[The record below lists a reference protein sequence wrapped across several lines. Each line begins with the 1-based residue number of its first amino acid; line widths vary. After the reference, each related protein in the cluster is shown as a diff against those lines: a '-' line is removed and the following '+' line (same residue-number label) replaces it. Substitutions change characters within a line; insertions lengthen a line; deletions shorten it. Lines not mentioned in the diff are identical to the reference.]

1 MKQVKEKSW
10 WLWKVP
16 KMWEGKVYPIGT
28 EVQSIELSKKYEKQ
42 NSKQLIQGIGVLC
55 KEVEVKRE

>member
-16 KMWEGKVYPIGT
+16 KMWDGKVYPIGT

-42 NSKQLIQGIGVLC
+42 NSKQLT
-55 KEVEVKRE
+55 